1 METEKTERINYQ
13 AKEAEQ
19 ESVVAKLAGEFQ
31 KNPST
36 ELQQKLS
43 HETEILRHYSNAA
56 QGDPKSRANTS
67 AETARR
73 ITLNKAIVQV

>member
-1 METEKTERINYQ
+1 MEPEKTEAIDYR

-19 ESVVAKLAGEFQ
+19 EGVVSKLAGEFQ
-31 KNPST
+31 KNPSP

-43 HETEILRHYSNAA
+43 RETEVLRHYSNAV
-56 QGDPKSRANTS
+56 QGDPKIRANNS